1 MTVDFKKHADVVLAV
16 AVAGII
22 GAMIVPLPSWLLDV
36 LLALNLAC
44 AATLLVTALYAK
56 DALRIASFPT
66 LLLLTTL
73 FRLALNVSSTRLAL
87 LNADA
92 GEVIKAFGEFVVQGE
107 YVVGF
112 VIFAILTLVQFLV
125 VAKGAERVSE
135 VAARFTLD
143 AMPGKQMSIDADLRA
158 GAITQ
163 ADARRRRK
171 ALERESQL
179 FGAMDGAMKF
189 VKGDAIA
196 GVVIVF
202 VNLLGGL
209 VLGVLTKGMTVG
221 EAAKT
226 YALLAIGDGLV
237 SQIPALCI
245 AVSAGLVVTRV
256 ASEDESASLG
266 GDIGT
271 QFLGQPRALYVV
283 GGLLVALAA
292 MPGMPTVPFLTLAV
306 GAAGLARRLTKAT
319 ERAQAALKQAQ
330 EETGLAGAPA
340 AAPASPSAPP
350 APLPVGVIPLL
361 VDLSPALT
369 ELARED
375 AARLTARDIP
385 QLRDA
390 LFLDTGIRFPAVRVR
405 QNAPGLPEGGYA
417 IQVEE
422 IPTGRGTLD
431 LARVY
436 TGASPSD
443 LQLLSIASAPARDP
457 LSGRQIAAVDAGE
470 LERLKGLGAPVKT
483 PREMLLLHLAQVLR
497 RNAPRFLGV
506 QETQALLD
514 GLEPSCPALVRE
526 AAQKVPTAILTE
538 VLRRLAE
545 EQVSLRNLKA
555 ILEALCEPGVE
566 GPPAVLA
573 ERARRALRRHLCH
586 RFAPEGTLVALLVDP
601 AVEQALRQARDAQD
615 PDVVALQPD
624 HAMAI
629 VDGLK
634 AVLRGG
640 GMGVVLASPEI
651 RRPLRQLIAGT
662 FPDVAVLTFSE
673 LNPELAIKP
682 VGKLAFA
689 RA

>member
-1 MTVDFKKHADVVLAV
+1 M
-16 AVAGII
+16 
-22 GAMIVPLPSWLLDV
+22 
-36 LLALNLAC
+36 
-44 AATLLVTALYAK
+44 
-56 DALRIASFPT
+56 
-66 LLLLTTL
+66 
-73 FRLALNVSSTRLAL
+73 
-87 LNADA
+87 
-92 GEVIKAFGEFVVQGE
+92 
-107 YVVGF
+107 
-112 VIFAILTLVQFLV
+112 
-125 VAKGAERVSE
+125 
-135 VAARFTLD
+135 
-143 AMPGKQMSIDADLRA
+143 
-158 GAITQ
+158 
-163 ADARRRRK
+163 
-171 ALERESQL
+171 
-179 FGAMDGAMKF
+179 
-189 VKGDAIA
+189 KGDAIA

-202 VNLLGGL
+202 VNLIGGL

-256 ASEDESASLG
+256 ASEDEGASLG

-292 MPGMPTVPFLTLAV
+292 MPGMPTVPFLALAI
-306 GAAGLARRLTKAT
+306 GAGLLARRLTKAT
-319 ERAQAALKQAQ
+319 ARAQAAMKQAQ
-330 EETGLAGAPA
+330 EETGLTAAPAAPA
-340 AAPASPSAPP
+340 AASAPP
-350 APLPVGVIPLL
+350 APLPVGVIPVL

-405 QNAPGLPEGGYA
+405 QNAPGLAEGGYT

-422 IPTGRGTLD
+422 IPTGRGALD
-431 LARVY
+431 LGKVY
-436 TGASPSD
+436 TGASPND

-526 AAQKVPTAILTE
+526 ASQKVPAPILTE

-586 RFAPEGTLVALLVDP
+586 RFAPEGTLVTLLVDP
-601 AVEQALRQARDAQD
+601 AVEQALRQARDAQG
-615 PDVVALQPD
+615 P
-624 HAMAI
+624 
-629 VDGLK
+629 G
-634 AVLRGG
+634 RGG
-640 GMGVVLASPEI
+640 AFAGPRHGHRGRAEAGDARQRHGRGAGVARDPPGAAAAHRGDVSGRGGASPSPSST
-651 RRPLRQLIAGT
+651 RSWPSSRWA
-662 FPDVAVLTFSE
+662 S
-673 LNPELAIKP
+673 
-682 VGKLAFA
+682 
-689 RA
+689 